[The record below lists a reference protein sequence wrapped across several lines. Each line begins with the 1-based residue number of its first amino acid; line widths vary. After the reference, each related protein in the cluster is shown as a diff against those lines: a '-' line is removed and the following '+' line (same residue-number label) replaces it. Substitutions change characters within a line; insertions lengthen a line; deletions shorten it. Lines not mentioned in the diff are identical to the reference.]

1 VTGVLQYATTY
12 ARRAGL
18 TRDLPQGDNED
29 LRWVS
34 NTATLIYG
42 ERDAILVDTFT
53 TIEQNE
59 QLIAWVRSFDRT
71 LTFVYVTHGH
81 GDHCFGVKQLQE
93 EFPGVGAVAT
103 AGTVEAC
110 RQQGSAEFVDAFW
123 GALFP
128 GEIPLPQVAP
138 EVLDGEGL
146 DLEGHRLEVVETGF
160 TDTRDSTALWA
171 PDLRLLV
178 AGDVA
183 YNGIHLYTPETNT
196 ETRGAWAT
204 ALGRLE
210 HLDPAFVVAG
220 HKRPERDDE
229 PAILAET
236 RRYLEDFNRVD
247 GETSTPLE
255 LYEGMLALHPDR
267 ANPGALW
274 GGAKAAKA

>member
-1 VTGVLQYATTY
+1 MTALKYATTY

-18 TRDLPQGDNED
+18 TRDLPEGDNED

-42 ERDAILVDTFT
+42 EREAVLVDTFT

-59 QLIAWVRSFDRT
+59 ELIDWVRGFDRN
-71 LTFVYVTHGH
+71 LTYVYVTHGH

-93 EFPGVGAVAT
+93 AFPGVRAVAT

-110 RQQGSAEFVDAFW
+110 RQQGSQEFVDSFW

-128 GEIPLPQVAP
+128 GQIPMPQVAP
-138 EVLDGEGL
+138 EALDGDGFE
-146 DLEGHRLEVVETGF
+146 LEGHRLEVIETGF
-160 TDTRDSTALWA
+160 TDTLDSTALWV

-183 YNGIHLYTPETNT
+183 YNGIHLYTPETTT
-196 ETRGAWAT
+196 ETRDAWAN
-204 ALGRLE
+204 AIDDLE
-210 HLDPAFVVAG
+210 GLDPAFVVAG
-220 HKRPERDDE
+220 HKRPELDDD

-236 RRYLEDFNRVD
+236 QQYLRDFNRVEA
-247 GETSTPLE
+247 ETTTSRE
-255 LYEGMLALHPDR
+255 LYEAMLSLHPDR